1 MSWPSAVPTA
11 VPVTTCQS
19 QNPTA
24 AVAPITTAPTLVPNQ
39 PSANGAAATQAPT
52 KPNASSPNTK
62 KMKRTSAPTSLSS
75 GVIDPQSN
83 IQGGSIENLDGEP
96 CDVMLAHVDPFTHS
110 DKFSVLQLIQV
121 QRAFGKAYVVYTR
134 GGSTGTVGQST
145 EQEFYGLEA
154 AVACF
159 KDELEQKTGL
169 DWKDRMDPI
178 KPNKYRF
185 VVQNFTQKQ
194 AGFSGGTW
202 QYWVDDGIDGKSSG
216 WYDYSDSREVERL
229 YQEYTS
235 NTNTQNLCQRYIS
248 SGHFTYNVDLD
259 QMVQTNV
266 THPNRTSRRIR
277 RVDVNAPL
285 TPSHAPAPL
294 RHSVASSRPGLNH
307 YHGASAPP
315 QATVRRAARRAA
327 SAPSHYFGASAPP
340 QPPVQRSTPTLA
352 SRMSTAISRTRRSS
366 PPKSHILKYTAP
378 LSLSTGVPSD
388 ALCTPP
394 VSCNMKEY
402 CIICHDHLDERPCVA
417 LNACKHVFH
426 TDCIQLA
433 FKSKPQCPVCR
444 APIGKPQGHSPSG
457 TMTVSVKP
465 TRCSGFRVDSI
476 FIAYNIPS
484 GVQMNYHEH
493 PGRQHG
499 GKCANAYLPNNVDG
513 QNLLK
518 RLKYSWLQG
527 LSFTVGTSFT
537 TGIADQC
544 TWASVHHKTSTHGGA
559 QGHGYP
565 DPGYFGNCNSELDSL
580 GVPSAQELNDD
591 GSTK

>member
-1 MSWPSAVPTA
+1 MSGPSAVSTA

-24 AVAPITTAPTLVPNQ
+24 AVAPTTSAPTSVPNQ
-39 PSANGAAATQAPT
+39 PSANGAAATQAST
-52 KPNASSPNTK
+52 KPSGSSPNTK
-62 KMKRTSAPTSLSS
+62 KMKRTSAPTSSS
-75 GVIDPQSN
+75 SSLGVIDPESN

-96 CDVMLAHVDPFTHS
+96 CDVMLAHVDPSTHS
-110 DKFSVLQLIQV
+110 DKFSVLQLISV

-154 AVACF
+154 AAACF
-159 KDELEQKTGL
+159 KDEFEQKTGL
-169 DWKDRMDPI
+169 EWKDRMDPM

-235 NTNTQNLCQRYIS
+235 NTNTHNYLCQRYIS
-248 SGHFTYNVDLD
+248 SRHFTYNVDLV
-259 QMVQTNV
+259 QMMQTNV
-266 THPNRTSRRIR
+266 THPNRTSRRIH
-277 RVDVNAPL
+277 RVDINAPV

-294 RHSVASSRPGLNH
+294 RQSVASSRPGLNH

-315 QATVRRAARRAA
+315 QAPVRRAA
-327 SAPSHYFGASAPP
+327 SAPSNYFGASAPP

-352 SRMSTAISRTRRSS
+352 SRMSTAIGRTRRS
-366 PPKSHILKYTAP
+366 PPPTSHIFKYTAP
-378 LSLSTGVPSD
+378 QSLSNGVPPD
-388 ALCTPP
+388 ALFTPP
-394 VSCNMKEY
+394 ASCNMKEY
-402 CIICHDHLDERPCVA
+402 CVICHDHLDERPCVA

-426 TDCIQLA
+426 IDCIQLA

-444 APIGKPQGHSPSG
+444 ASIGKPQGHSPSG

-465 TRCSGFRVDSI
+465 TRCAGFHVDSI

-493 PGRQHG
+493 PGRRHG
-499 GKCANAYLPNNVDG
+499 GKRANAYLPNNVYG
-513 QNLLK
+513 KNLLK
-518 RLKYSWLQG
+518 RLTYSWLQG

-565 DPGYFGNCNSELDSL
+565 DPDYFGNCNRELDSL

-591 GSTK
+591 GSAK

>member
-24 AVAPITTAPTLVPNQ
+24 AVAPIMTAPTLVPNQ